1 MGGALL
7 MIRRDWYDRRMDKRV
22 ALQIAEEQG
31 LVADSSALRT
41 SLVAKINSG
50 EMTVEQAQGE
60 LRKVKREAKKNGLKT
75 RDQIWRSA

>member
-1 MGGALL
+1 MR
-7 MIRRDWYDRRMDKRV
+7 RRDWYDRRTDKRV

-31 LVADSSALRT
+31 IVADSSALRA
-41 SLVAKINSG
+41 SLVAKIHAG
-50 EMTVEQAQGE
+50 EMSIEQVQAE

>member
-1 MGGALL
+1 MS
-7 MIRRDWYDRRMDKRV
+7 RRDWYDRRTDKRV

-31 LVADSSALRT
+31 IVADSSALRA
-41 SLVAKINSG
+41 SLVAKIHAG
-50 EMTVEQAQGE
+50 EMTIEQAQDE

>member
-1 MGGALL
+1 MS
-7 MIRRDWYDRRMDKRV
+7 RRDWYDRRTDKRV

-31 LVADSSALRT
+31 IVADSTALRA
-41 SLVAKINSG
+41 SLVAKIHAG
-50 EMTVEQAQGE
+50 EMTIEQVQSE